1 MSGITTTPNGLDT
14 QSTVNSSM
22 PMCDNITDTAIRIT
36 ESKARLVY
44 RNHIN
49 KINGE
54 LVLSLFGL
62 FLTFIITV
70 LTSEF
75 NDVFE
80 IENSKYILN
89 AAFVILTI
97 ATGIASGIYLVKWI
111 VNRKKYNEN
120 SFISAL
126 KGNDTTD

>member
-1 MSGITTTPNGLDT
+1 MPGITTTPNGLDT

-62 FLTFIITV
+62 FLTFIISTSF
-70 LTSEF
+70 LTSSF
-75 NDVFE
+75 
-80 IENSKYILN
+80 SHKYQSGTSETKQEEYKYFLRKYKHITTIVDILN
-89 AAFVILTI
+89 
-97 ATGIASGIYLVKWI
+97 
-111 VNRKKYNEN
+111 KK
-120 SFISAL
+120 
-126 KGNDTTD
+126 